1 MEKAASQL
9 LRALRGTR
17 SQVAFSRRLG
27 YRGNVVAKWESGQRF
42 PTFGEVL
49 RAAGRAGVD
58 VPAALRAFHAPS
70 AGSWDPA
77 RPDAL
82 GGWLR
87 ALRGQTAQA
96 AVAERTGLSRQQV
109 GRLLSGR
116 TRGRLPQV
124 LALVDG
130 MTGRLPD
137 LVAALVP
144 IEAVPALARQAAVRQ
159 ALARLA
165 FAHPWSPAAQA
176 WLGTRGEVPAATA
189 AFSLATDMRLPPAT
203 AEALVGALV
212 EAGVAEVVRGRL
224 RPRSRATVEIGA
236 SADDVKR
243 VRAHWA
249 RVSAERMAD
258 QPAEDLF
265 SFNVFAASREDLAR
279 IQQAQR
285 RFYREVRAIV
295 ADSVPE
301 VVGLLV
307 VHTAA
312 LVASPPPP

>member
-1 MEKAASQL
+1 MEEAARQL
-9 LRALRGTR
+9 LRALRGAR
-17 SQVAFSRRLG
+17 SQVALSRRLG
-27 YRGNVVAKWESGQRF
+27 YRGNVVAKWEGGQRF

-49 RAAGRAGVD
+49 RACGRVGID
-58 VPAALRAFHAPS
+58 VSAALTRFHAPS
-70 AGSWDPA
+70 AEAW
-77 RPDAL
+77 RPEAPEDVAP
-82 GGWLR
+82 WLR
-87 ALRGQTAQA
+87 ALQGQTPQA
-96 AVAERTGLSRQQV
+96 RLAEKTGLSRQQV

-116 TRGRLPQV
+116 AQGRLPMV
-124 LALVDG
+124 LLLVDA

-144 IEAVPALARQAAVRQ
+144 IEEVPALARESRVRQ

-189 AFSLATDMRLPPAT
+189 AFRLA
-203 AEALVGALV
+203 AELRVPSPLAEGLVAAMV

-224 RPRSRATVEIGA
+224 RPASRATVEI
-236 SADDVKR
+236 SATAEDVKR

-265 SFNVFAASREDLAR
+265 SFNVFAASREDLER
-279 IQQAQR
+279 IKQAQR

-295 ADSVPE
+295 AESSPE
-301 VVGLLV
+301 TVGLLV

-312 LVASPPPP
+312 LVP

>member
-1 MEKAASQL
+1 M
-9 LRALRGTR
+9 RGAR
-17 SQVAFSRRLG
+17 SQVALSRRLG
-27 YRGNVVAKWESGQRF
+27 YRGNVVAKWEGGQRF

-49 RAAGRAGVD
+49 RACGRVGID
-58 VPAALRAFHAPS
+58 VPAALARFHAPS
-70 AGSWDPA
+70 AAAWRA
-77 RPDAL
+77 DAPEAL
-82 GGWLR
+82 APWLR
-87 ALRGQTAQA
+87 ALQGQTTQAQL
-96 AVAERTGLSRQQV
+96 AEKTGLSRQQV

-116 TRGRLPQV
+116 TLGRLPMV
-124 LALVDG
+124 MLLVDA

-144 IEAVPALARQAAVRQ
+144 IEEVPALARQAALRQ
-159 ALARLA
+159 ALSRLA

-189 AFSLATDMRLPPAT
+189 AFRMATDMRIPAPL
-203 AEALVGALV
+203 AEGLVAALV
-212 EAGVAEVVRGRL
+212 EAGVAEVSRGRL
-224 RPRSRATVEIGA
+224 RPASRATVEISA

-243 VRAHWA
+243 LRAHWA

-265 SFNVFAASREDLAR
+265 SFNVFAASREDLEK
-279 IQQAQR
+279 IKQAQR

-295 ADSVPE
+295 AESSPE

-312 LVASPPPP
+312 LVS